1 MPMSWIRPPVLHDG
15 GHRHKKISWLEIF
28 QDLLT
33 TGIFAQL
40 AIGFLKSAEPSAVA
54 PFFAS
59 FMGIWATWLASATYT
74 NRFTSDDL
82 VHKIWSFVQ
91 LVILSGLVFVIATVF
106 KADPIQFS
114 LVLATLQFSVT
125 AKYLVAWRLQKKS
138 KPFARCWAVSSA
150 ISGTLWL
157 ASALLEAPWNY
168 AVWILAILGILYA
181 PFNASSRASVEEF
194 PLDLSHLSD
203 RFGIFTIILIGLT
216 FISIISDLASG
227 APVVNLS
234 DFVIVLMVLLAMCSI
249 WWIRFGDAEKIK
261 ISRNAWSPIVW
272 QYAHLPFHLGILL
285 LTVGIRKLIVSDHAS
300 IVSGNERWIMSV
312 SLMLVLISSTVMETN
327 TDNLDAKFTSKSGS
341 TFRVFSALILLLL
354 APAGYWMTGS
364 VFASVLLLIC
374 VLQAAFSNSGMSKAI
389 RHTQFSESVP
399 VSQTYQERIAGTRGK
414 RRRRDVGAA
423 VRKGAP
429 TDLRRDLYFFLM
441 DGSWT
446 KVFAVVAFFYLAGNT
461 IFALI
466 YMLEPGSIANA
477 RPGSLLDAFFFSVQT
492 MGTIG
497 YGVLN
502 PQTLFGNWVVTA
514 EAAVGMLGVALATG
528 LMFAKASR
536 PRPNFLFS
544 QVMTVNNMN
553 GKRTIS
559 FRVGN
564 TRGNDIVDAKVSV
577 NVVLEEVTAEG
588 QHLRRMYPLTLI
600 RDNSPLFALTWVVM
614 HEINADSALNQ
625 FDWSEENLKLVSII
639 VTLMGHDGTYGQTC
653 YARHIYY
660 PDQILADHRF
670 VDVISELPDGRLMI
684 DYDKF
689 HFVFSEQPAQS

>member
-1 MPMSWIRPPVLHDG
+1 
-15 GHRHKKISWLEIF
+15 
-28 QDLLT
+28 
-33 TGIFAQL
+33 
-40 AIGFLKSAEPSAVA
+40 
-54 PFFAS
+54 
-59 FMGIWATWLASATYT
+59 
-74 NRFTSDDL
+74 
-82 VHKIWSFVQ
+82 
-91 LVILSGLVFVIATVF
+91 
-106 KADPIQFS
+106 
-114 LVLATLQFSVT
+114 
-125 AKYLVAWRLQKKS
+125 
-138 KPFARCWAVSSA
+138 
-150 ISGTLWL
+150 
-157 ASALLEAPWNY
+157 
-168 AVWILAILGILYA
+168 
-181 PFNASSRASVEEF
+181 
-194 PLDLSHLSD
+194 
-203 RFGIFTIILIGLT
+203 
-216 FISIISDLASG
+216 
-227 APVVNLS
+227 
-234 DFVIVLMVLLAMCSI
+234 
-249 WWIRFGDAEKIK
+249 
-261 ISRNAWSPIVW
+261 
-272 QYAHLPFHLGILL
+272 
-285 LTVGIRKLIVSDHAS
+285 
-300 IVSGNERWIMSV
+300 
-312 SLMLVLISSTVMETN
+312 
-327 TDNLDAKFTSKSGS
+327 
-341 TFRVFSALILLLL
+341 
-354 APAGYWMTGS
+354 
-364 VFASVLLLIC
+364 
-374 VLQAAFSNSGMSKAI
+374 
-389 RHTQFSESVP
+389 
-399 VSQTYQERIAGTRGK
+399 
-414 RRRRDVGAA
+414 
-423 VRKGAP
+423 
-429 TDLRRDLYFFLM
+429 M